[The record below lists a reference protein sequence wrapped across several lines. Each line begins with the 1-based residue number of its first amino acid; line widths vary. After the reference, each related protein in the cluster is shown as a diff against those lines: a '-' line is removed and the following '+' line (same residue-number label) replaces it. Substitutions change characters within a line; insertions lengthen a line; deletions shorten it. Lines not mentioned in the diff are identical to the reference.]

1 MTTDLAPNRK
11 FAHQSQRSWGRV
23 TWELLHR
30 DSGCLVCRSA
40 EIAVLLLA
48 LGAVFAAFAG
58 PCAFATT
65 IDIGGPRVPQVAGM
79 MNMSG
84 NVAAAACPVLV
95 AKLFKSTENW
105 NLILLLFAGI
115 YLAGAICW
123 LFVNPQRRVGNQQ
136 GN

>member
-1 MTTDLAPNRK
+1 VTTDLAPNRK

-84 NVAAAACPVLV
+84 NLAAACPIVVGKVFQL
-95 AKLFKSTENW
+95 TNNW
-105 NLILLLFAGI
+105 DLILLLFAGVF
-115 YLAGAICW
+115 LASAICW
-123 LFVNPQRRVGNQQ
+123 LFVNPQRRVRE
-136 GN
+136 